1 MGTVGL
7 AILSH
12 CEINFLINRA
22 EKIHKQEYY
31 SFSLNTRCKI
41 STMKNTH
48 DSQARLDYLKK
59 QLPLEITRAV
69 KETLREDL
77 GGSLDATTDITAS
90 LIPATANNTATII
103 TREHGIF
110 CGQAWAEEVFKQ
122 LGGEVSI
129 TWHVQDGDSVEPNQT
144 LCTLEGPARIL
155 LTGERNAM
163 NFIQTLSGC
172 ATVVAKYAKQ
182 LEGTNCK
189 LLDTRKTIPGLR
201 SALKYAVAC
210 GGGFNHR
217 IGVFD
222 AYLIKENHIIACGGI
237 AKAISTAK
245 ELNPNKPVEVE
256 TESLEELKEAIE
268 AGADII
274 MLDNFSTDMM
284 REAVKINQGQADL
297 ENSGNVTLET
307 IREFALTG
315 VDYISVGAL
324 TKHLKAM
331 DLSMRFK

>member
-1 MGTVGL
+1 
-7 AILSH
+7 
-12 CEINFLINRA
+12 
-22 EKIHKQEYY
+22 
-31 SFSLNTRCKI
+31 
-41 STMKNTH
+41 MKNTH
-48 DSQARLDYLKK
+48 NSQERLEYLKQ
-59 QLPLEITRAV
+59 QLPAEISRAV
-69 KETLREDL
+69 ADTLREDL
-77 GGSLDATTDITAS
+77 GGTLDATADITAS
-90 LIPATANNTATII
+90 LIPAETQNVATII
-103 TREHGIF
+103 TREHGVF
-110 CGQAWAEEVFKQ
+110 CGQMWADEVFKQ
-122 LGGEVSI
+122 LGGEVVI
-129 TWHVQDGDSVEPNQT
+129 EWHVQDGDKVEPNQV
-144 LCTLEGPARIL
+144 LCTLTGPARVL

-172 ATVVAKYAKQ
+172 ASVVAQYAEKIAHT
-182 LEGTNCK
+182 ECR

-237 AKAISTAK
+237 TKAIETAK
-245 ELNPNKPVEVE
+245 QLNPGKPVEVE
-256 TESLEELKEAIE
+256 TESLEELQQAID

-284 REAVKINQGQADL
+284 RKAVEINAGRAAL
-297 ENSGNVTLET
+297 ENSGNVTMDT
-307 IREFALTG
+307 IAEFAETG

-331 DLSMRFK
+331 DLSMRFKD

>member
-1 MGTVGL
+1 
-7 AILSH
+7 
-12 CEINFLINRA
+12 
-22 EKIHKQEYY
+22 
-31 SFSLNTRCKI
+31 
-41 STMKNTH
+41 MKNTH
-48 DSQARLDYLKK
+48 NSQERLDYLKQ
-59 QLPLEITRAV
+59 QLPQEITRAV
-69 KETLREDL
+69 ADTLREDL
-77 GGSLDATTDITAS
+77 GGTLDASVDITAN
-90 LIPATANNTATII
+90 LIPADVMNVATII

-110 CGQAWAEEVFKQ
+110 CGQAWADEVFKQ

-129 TWHVQDGDSVEPNQT
+129 EWHVQDGDKVEPNQT
-144 LCTLEGPARIL
+144 LCTLTGPARAL

-172 ATVVAKYAKQ
+172 ATTVAEYAEK
-182 LEGTNCK
+182 LEGTGCR

-210 GGGFNHR
+210 GGGYNHR

-237 AKAISTAK
+237 TQAITTAK
-245 ELNPNKPVEVE
+245 ELSPGKPVEVE
-256 TESLEELKEAIE
+256 TESLEELQEAID

-274 MLDNFSTDMM
+274 MLDNFTTDMM
-284 REAVKINQGQADL
+284 REAVAINAGRAAL

-307 IREFALTG
+307 IREFAETG

>member
-1 MGTVGL
+1 
-7 AILSH
+7 
-12 CEINFLINRA
+12 
-22 EKIHKQEYY
+22 
-31 SFSLNTRCKI
+31 
-41 STMKNTH
+41 MKNTH
-48 DSQARLDYLKK
+48 NSQERLEYLKQ
-59 QLPLEITRAV
+59 QLPAEISRAV
-69 KETLREDL
+69 ADTLREDL
-77 GGSLDATTDITAS
+77 GGTLDATADITAS
-90 LIPATANNTATII
+90 LIPAETQNVATII
-103 TREHGIF
+103 TREHGVF
-110 CGQAWAEEVFKQ
+110 CGQMWADEVFEQ
-122 LGGEVSI
+122 LGGEVVI
-129 TWHVQDGDSVEPNQT
+129 EWHVQDGDKVEPNQV
-144 LCTLEGPARIL
+144 LCTLTGPARVL

-172 ATVVAKYAKQ
+172 ASVVAQYAEKIAHT
-182 LEGTNCK
+182 ECR

-237 AKAISTAK
+237 TKAIETAK
-245 ELNPNKPVEVE
+245 QLNPGKPVEVE
-256 TESLEELKEAIE
+256 TESLEELQQAID

-284 REAVKINQGQADL
+284 RKAVEINAGRAAL
-297 ENSGNVTLET
+297 ENSGNVTMDT
-307 IREFALTG
+307 IAEFAETG

-331 DLSMRFK
+331 DLSMRFKD

>member
-1 MGTVGL
+1 MKETHN
-7 AILSH
+7 S
-12 CEINFLINRA
+12 
-22 EKIHKQEYY
+22 QE
-31 SFSLNTRCKI
+31 
-41 STMKNTH
+41 
-48 DSQARLDYLKK
+48 RLEYLKLH
-59 QLPLEITRAV
+59 LPLEISRSVT
-69 KETLREDL
+69 ETIKEDL
-77 GGSLDATTDITAS
+77 GGTLDPAADITAS
-90 LIPATANNTATII
+90 LIPADAHNEATII
-103 TREHGIF
+103 TREHGVF
-110 CGQAWAEEVFKQ
+110 CGQAWADEVFKQ
-122 LGGEVSI
+122 LGGEVKI
-129 TWHVQDGDSVEPNQT
+129 EWHVQDGDAVEPNQV
-144 LCTLEGPARIL
+144 LCHLSGPSRAL

-172 ATVVAKYAKQ
+172 ATITAEYAKQ
-182 LEGTNCK
+182 LEGTNCR

-222 AYLIKENHIIACGGI
+222 AYLIKENHIIANGGI
-237 AKAISTAK
+237 TQTIKNAKQ
-245 ELNPNKPVEVE
+245 LNPGKPVEVE
-256 TESLEELKEAIE
+256 TESLQELTEAIE

-274 MLDNFSTDMM
+274 MLDNFTTDMM
-284 REAVKINQGQADL
+284 REAVKINAGRAAL

-307 IREFALTG
+307 LREYAETG

>member
-1 MGTVGL
+1 
-7 AILSH
+7 
-12 CEINFLINRA
+12 
-22 EKIHKQEYY
+22 
-31 SFSLNTRCKI
+31 
-41 STMKNTH
+41 MKNTH
-48 DSQARLDYLKK
+48 NSQERLEYLKQ
-59 QLPLEITRAV
+59 QLPAEISRAV
-69 KETLREDL
+69 ADTLREDL
-77 GGSLDATTDITAS
+77 GGTLDATADITAS
-90 LIPATANNTATII
+90 LIPAETQNVATII
-103 TREHGIF
+103 TREHGVF
-110 CGQAWAEEVFKQ
+110 CGQMWADEVFKQ
-122 LGGEVSI
+122 LGGEVLI
-129 TWHVQDGDSVEPNQT
+129 EWHVQDGDKVEPNQV
-144 LCTLEGPARIL
+144 LCTLTGPARVL

-172 ATVVAKYAKQ
+172 ASVVALYAEKIAHT
-182 LEGTNCK
+182 ECR

-237 AKAISTAK
+237 TKAIETAK
-245 ELNPNKPVEVE
+245 QLNPGKPVEVE
-256 TESLEELKEAIE
+256 TESLEELQQAID

-284 REAVKINQGQADL
+284 RKAVEINAGRAAL
-297 ENSGNVTLET
+297 ENSGNVTMDT
-307 IREFALTG
+307 IAEFAETG

-331 DLSMRFK
+331 DLSMRFKD

>member
-1 MGTVGL
+1 
-7 AILSH
+7 
-12 CEINFLINRA
+12 
-22 EKIHKQEYY
+22 
-31 SFSLNTRCKI
+31 
-41 STMKNTH
+41 MKNSH
-48 DSQARLDYLKK
+48 DSQARLEYLKT
-59 QLPLEITRAV
+59 QLPLEITRSVAD
-69 KETLREDL
+69 TLREDL
-77 GGSLDATTDITAS
+77 GGTIDASLDISAS
-90 LIPATANNTATII
+90 LIPADTQSVANLI
-103 TREHGIF
+103 TREHGVF
-110 CGQAWAEEVFKQ
+110 CGKEWAEEVFRQ

-129 TWHVQDGDSVEPNQT
+129 EWFVEDGDVVEPNQV
-144 LCTLEGPARIL
+144 LCSLKGPARIM

-172 ATVVAKYAKQ
+172 ATAVARYVKE
-182 LEGTNCK
+182 LEGTECK

-210 GGGFNHR
+210 GGGHNHR

-237 AKAISTAK
+237 AQTVATAK
-245 ELNPNKPVEVE
+245 ELNPGKPIEVE
-256 TESLEELKEAIE
+256 TENLDELKEAIE

-284 REAVKINQGQADL
+284 REAVKMNAGRAAL

-307 IREFALTG
+307 IREYAETG

-324 TKHLKAM
+324 TKHLTAM
-331 DLSMRFK
+331 DLSMRFQ

>member
-1 MGTVGL
+1 
-7 AILSH
+7 
-12 CEINFLINRA
+12 
-22 EKIHKQEYY
+22 
-31 SFSLNTRCKI
+31 
-41 STMKNTH
+41 MKNTH
-48 DSQARLDYLKK
+48 NSQERLEYLKQ
-59 QLPLEITRAV
+59 QLPLEITRSVAD
-69 KETLREDL
+69 TLKEDL
-77 GGSLDATTDITAS
+77 GGTLDASQDITAS
-90 LIPATANNTATII
+90 LIPADAMNTATII
-103 TREHGIF
+103 TREHGVF
-110 CGQAWAEEVFKQ
+110 CGQAWADEVFKQ
-122 LGGEVSI
+122 LGGTVTIE
-129 TWHVQDGDSVEPNQT
+129 WHVKDGDKIEPNQT
-144 LCTLEGPARIL
+144 LCTLTGPARDL

-172 ATVVAKYAKQ
+172 ATTTAEYAAKIAH
-182 LEGTNCK
+182 TDCR

-237 AKAISTAK
+237 TQAITTAK
-245 ELNPNKPVEVE
+245 ELNPGKPVEVE
-256 TESLEELKEAIE
+256 TESLAELQEAID

-274 MLDNFSTDMM
+274 MLDNFTKEMM
-284 REAVKINQGQADL
+284 REAVEINAGRAAL
-297 ENSGNVTLET
+297 ENSGNITLDT
-307 IREFALTG
+307 IAEYAETG

>member
-1 MGTVGL
+1 
-7 AILSH
+7 
-12 CEINFLINRA
+12 
-22 EKIHKQEYY
+22 
-31 SFSLNTRCKI
+31 
-41 STMKNTH
+41 MKNTH
-48 DSQARLDYLKK
+48 DSDARLNYLKR
-59 QLPLEITRAV
+59 QLPLEISRAV
-69 KETLREDL
+69 TETLREDL
-77 GGSLDATTDITAS
+77 GGTLDVTTDITAA
-90 LIPATANNTATII
+90 LIPSDRQSIATII
-103 TREHGIF
+103 TREQGVF
-110 CGQAWAEEVFKQ
+110 CGQAWADEVFKQ
-122 LGGEVSI
+122 LGGEVTI
-129 TWHVQDGDSVEPNQT
+129 DWHVQDGDKVEPNQT
-144 LCTLEGPARIL
+144 LCTLSGPARIL

-172 ATVVAKYAKQ
+172 ATATAKYAEQ
-182 LEGTNCK
+182 LVGTNCK

-201 SALKYAVAC
+201 SALKYAVVC

-237 AKAISTAK
+237 SKAISAAK
-245 ELNPNKPVEVE
+245 ELNPGKPVEIE
-256 TESLEELKEAIE
+256 TESLEELNEAIT

-274 MLDNFSTDMM
+274 MLDNFTTEMM
-284 REAVKINQGQADL
+284 KEAVKINAGRADL

-307 IREFALTG
+307 IREFAETG

>member
-1 MGTVGL
+1 
-7 AILSH
+7 
-12 CEINFLINRA
+12 
-22 EKIHKQEYY
+22 
-31 SFSLNTRCKI
+31 
-41 STMKNTH
+41 MKNTH
-48 DSQARLDYLKK
+48 NSQQRLDYLKQ

-69 KETLREDL
+69 SDALREDL
-77 GGSLDATTDITAS
+77 GGSLNATADITAN
-90 LIPATANNTATII
+90 LIPADARNTATLI
-103 TREHGIF
+103 TREHGVF

-122 LGGEVSI
+122 LGGEVKI
-129 TWHVQDGDSVEPNQT
+129 DWHVQDGDQVKPNQV
-144 LCTLEGPARIL
+144 LCTLEGPARAL

-172 ATVVAKYAKQ
+172 ASVTAQYAKQ
-182 LEGTNCK
+182 LEGTECR

-237 AKAISTAK
+237 TQAISTAK
-245 ELNPNKPVEVE
+245 QLNPGKPVEVE
-256 TESLEELKEAIE
+256 TESLQELEEAIQ

-274 MLDNFSTDMM
+274 MLDNFSIEMM
-284 REAVKINQGQADL
+284 REAVAINAGRAAL

-307 IREFALTG
+307 IGDYARTG

-324 TKHLKAM
+324 TKHIKAL
-331 DLSMRFK
+331 DLSMRFQ

>member
-1 MGTVGL
+1 
-7 AILSH
+7 
-12 CEINFLINRA
+12 
-22 EKIHKQEYY
+22 
-31 SFSLNTRCKI
+31 
-41 STMKNTH
+41 MKNTH
-48 DSQARLDYLKK
+48 NSQQRLDYLKQ

-69 KETLREDL
+69 SDALREDL
-77 GGSLDATTDITAS
+77 GGSLDATADITAN
-90 LIPATANNTATII
+90 LIPADARNTAALI
-103 TREHGIF
+103 TREHGVF

-122 LGGEVSI
+122 LGGEVKI
-129 TWHVQDGDSVEPNQT
+129 DWHVQDGDQVKPNQV
-144 LCTLEGPARIL
+144 LCTLEGPARAL

-172 ATVVAKYAKQ
+172 ASITAQYAKQ
-182 LEGTNCK
+182 LEGTECR

-237 AKAISTAK
+237 TQAISTAK
-245 ELNPNKPVEVE
+245 QLNPGKPVEVE
-256 TESLEELKEAIE
+256 TESMQELEEAIQ

-274 MLDNFSTDMM
+274 MLDNFSIEMM
-284 REAVKINQGQADL
+284 REAVAINAGRAAL

-307 IREFALTG
+307 IGDYARTG

-324 TKHLKAM
+324 TKHIKAL
-331 DLSMRFK
+331 DLSMRFQ

>member
-1 MGTVGL
+1 M
-7 AILSH
+7 
-12 CEINFLINRA
+12 
-22 EKIHKQEYY
+22 
-31 SFSLNTRCKI
+31 
-41 STMKNTH
+41 
-48 DSQARLDYLKK
+48 
-59 QLPLEITRAV
+59 
-69 KETLREDL
+69 
-77 GGSLDATTDITAS
+77 
-90 LIPATANNTATII
+90 ATII
-103 TREHGIF
+103 TREHGVF
-110 CGQAWAEEVFKQ
+110 CGQDWADEVFKQ
-122 LGGEVSI
+122 LASQENGSKVSI
-129 TWHVQDGDSVEPNQT
+129 EWHVKDGDTVEPNQV
-144 LCTLEGPARIL
+144 LCTLSGSARML

-172 ATVVAKYAKQ
+172 ATITAEYAKQ
-182 LEGTNCK
+182 IEGTGCR

-237 AKAISTAK
+237 TQAITKAK
-245 ELNPNKPVEVE
+245 ELNPGKPVEVE
-256 TESLEELKEAIE
+256 TESLEELQLAID

-274 MLDNFSTDMM
+274 MLDNFTTDMM
-284 REAVKINQGQADL
+284 REAVKINAGRAAL
-297 ENSGNVTLET
+297 ENSGNVTLAT
-307 IREFALTG
+307 VREFAETG

>member
-1 MGTVGL
+1 
-7 AILSH
+7 
-12 CEINFLINRA
+12 
-22 EKIHKQEYY
+22 
-31 SFSLNTRCKI
+31 
-41 STMKNTH
+41 MKNTH
-48 DSQARLDYLKK
+48 NSQQRLDYLKQ

-69 KETLREDL
+69 AETLKEDL
-77 GGSLDATTDITAS
+77 GGTLDATSDITAS
-90 LIPATANNTATII
+90 LIPADAHNVATII
-103 TREHGIF
+103 TREQGVF
-110 CGQAWAEEVFKQ
+110 CGQAWADEVFKQ
-122 LGGEVSI
+122 LGGEVTI
-129 TWHVQDGDSVEPNQT
+129 DWHVQDGDSVEPNQT
-144 LCTLEGPARIL
+144 LCTLSGPARAL

-172 ATVVAKYAKQ
+172 ATTTAQYAKQ
-182 LEGTNCK
+182 LAGTDCR

-237 AKAISTAK
+237 TQAISMAK
-245 ELNPNKPVEVE
+245 KLNPGKPVEVE
-256 TESLEELKEAIE
+256 TESLEELVEAIE

-284 REAVKINQGQADL
+284 REAVKINAGRAAL

-307 IREFALTG
+307 IREYAQTG

>member
-1 MGTVGL
+1 
-7 AILSH
+7 
-12 CEINFLINRA
+12 
-22 EKIHKQEYY
+22 
-31 SFSLNTRCKI
+31 
-41 STMKNTH
+41 MKNTH
-48 DSQARLDYLKK
+48 NSQERLDYLKQ

-69 KETLREDL
+69 EDTLKEDL
-77 GGSLDATTDITAS
+77 GGTLDPAADITAA
-90 LIPATANNTATII
+90 LIPEDATNTATII

-110 CGQAWAEEVFKQ
+110 CGQAWADEVFKQ
-122 LGGEVSI
+122 LGGEVKI
-129 TWHVQDGDSVEPNQT
+129 EWHVQDGDKVEPNQT
-144 LCTLEGPARIL
+144 LCTLSGPARAL

-172 ATVVAKYAKQ
+172 ATLVAEYAEKLQ
-182 LEGTNCK
+182 GTDCR

-222 AYLIKENHIIACGGI
+222 AYLIKENHIVACGGI
-237 AKAISTAK
+237 HKAIETAK
-245 ELNPNKPVEVE
+245 TLNPGKPVEVE
-256 TESLEELKEAIE
+256 TENLDELKEAIE

-284 REAVKINQGQADL
+284 REAVKINAGKAAL
-297 ENSGNVTLET
+297 ENSGNVTLAT
-307 IREFALTG
+307 IREYADTG

>member
-1 MGTVGL
+1 
-7 AILSH
+7 
-12 CEINFLINRA
+12 
-22 EKIHKQEYY
+22 
-31 SFSLNTRCKI
+31 
-41 STMKNTH
+41 MKNTH
-48 DSQARLDYLKK
+48 NSQERLEYLKQ

-69 KETLREDL
+69 SETLKEDL
-77 GGSLDATTDITAS
+77 GGTLDVANDITAT
-90 LIPATANNTATII
+90 LIPADAYNEATII

-110 CGQAWAEEVFKQ
+110 CGQSWADEVFKQ
-122 LGGEVSI
+122 LGGEVTI
-129 TWHVQDGDSVEPNQT
+129 EWHVKDGDTVEPNQV
-144 LCTLEGPARIL
+144 LCTLAGPSRIL

-172 ATVVAKYAKQ
+172 ATTVARYAEKIA
-182 LEGTNCK
+182 GTDCR

-210 GGGFNHR
+210 GGGYNHR

-237 AKAISTAK
+237 AQAVSTAK
-245 ELNPNKPVEVE
+245 ELNPGKPVEVE

-284 REAVKINQGQADL
+284 REAVAINAGRAAL
-297 ENSGNVTLET
+297 ENSGNVTLDT
-307 IREFALTG
+307 IREYAETG